1 MRYPASEKL
10 EIIRTV
16 EGSNLPTKQTLDM
29 LGIPRSTFYR
39 WYDLYLEDGLDGLSD
54 KSPSPKSVWNRIPDD
69 RRDDLIEFA
78 LEHEALTARELAVK
92 YTDEKRYYVSE
103 SSAYRILK
111 EADLITAPNYVVIK
125 AAEEFKDKTTAI
137 NQMWQTDFTYF
148 KIIGWGWYYLST
160 ILDDYSRYIIAWKL
174 CSTMRAS
181 DVTETIELALAAS
194 GCDQAIVQHKPRLL
208 SDNGSCYIS
217 GELAEWMQKQEME
230 HIRGAPF
237 HPQTQGKIERWHQT
251 MKNRILLENYYLPGN
266 LEQQIGAFVDHYN
279 NHRYHESLNNVT
291 PADVYFGRDKDILR
305 ERKKIKKQT
314 IQYRR
319 LQHQRQAA

>member
-1 MRYPASEKL
+1 M
-10 EIIRTV
+10 
-16 EGSNLPTKQTLDM
+16 
-29 LGIPRSTFYR
+29 
-39 WYDLYLEDGLDGLSD
+39 
-54 KSPSPKSVWNRIPDD
+54 
-69 RRDDLIEFA
+69 
-78 LEHEALTARELAVK
+78 
-92 YTDEKRYYVSE
+92 
-103 SSAYRILK
+103 
-111 EADLITAPNYVVIK
+111 IK

-137 NQMWQTDFTYF
+137 NHMWQTDFTYF

-181 DVTETIELALAAS
+181 DVTETIELALTAS
-194 GCDQAIVQHKPRLL
+194 GCEQAIVQHKPRLL